1 VSRFQFVAD
10 HRHAFEVKRL
20 CELVQVARSSFY
32 AWLGAAPTRAA
43 RVAADAELADRIRRV
58 HEADRTQGVS
68 RITAELNDGAPP
80 SARVNHKRVAR
91 GDARPR
97 HREGCGCA
105 AGSAPPSPS
114 LPISGCLICCVG
126 TSPPLRP
133 TSATS
138 AISLTSRSPTARTCT
153 WRR

>member
-43 RVAADAELADRIRRV
+43 RVAADAELADRIRRL

-68 RITAELNDGAPP
+68 RITAELNDG
-80 SARVNHKRVAR
+80 VGR
-91 GDARPR
+91 GRGPTVR
-97 HREGCGCA
+97 GPGPTHFRLRYVRRCA
-105 AGSAPPSPS
+105 GRQ
-114 LPISGCLICCVG
+114 LGGLFTRLELVG
-126 TSPPLRP
+126 TL
-133 TSATS
+133 ATP
-138 AISLTSRSPTARTCT
+138 AAPGLLH
-153 WRR
+153 RRGFCWVGFLGRGPE

>member
-1 VSRFQFVAD
+1 VETENAKLETERDILRRRRSISPGRRTGEPFPVRRR

-80 SARVNHKRVAR
+80 SARGEPQA
-91 GDARPR
+91 GRP
-97 HREGCGCA
+97 G
-105 AGSAPPSPS
+105 
-114 LPISGCLICCVG
+114 
-126 TSPPLRP
+126 
-133 TSATS
+133 
-138 AISLTSRSPTARTCT
+138 
-153 WRR
+153 